1 MEKIKHNAFHRYIVS
16 LNNNELQKEVFDFL
30 SLNQQEIEV
39 LRGDSEGK
47 IHPQL
52 AELLKDIKV
61 AILP

>member
-16 LNNNELQKEVFDFL
+16 LNNNELQKEVVGFIA
-30 SLNQQEIEV
+30 LNQQEIEAI
-39 LRGDSEGK
+39 RADSGGQ

-61 AILP
+61 AILA